1 MNRLDRRQFLQLAA
15 GALALPGCASLVS
28 TPVTP
33 EAGRIELALDRY
45 PQLTEPGG
53 YVKLRLPDG
62 GALYV
67 VYLAP
72 LQYAVL
78 SPICTHL
85 GCTVD
90 IAAAGLLCPC
100 HGSLYDREG
109 RVVHGPAMQPLP
121 RYPATVTPDG
131 RLVVRLEGV

>member
-1 MNRLDRRQFLQLAA
+1 MSGLDRRRFLQVTAS
-15 GALALPGCASLVS
+15 ALALPACAALVS

-33 EAGRIELALDRY
+33 VAGRIALALDRY

-53 YVKLRLPDG
+53 YLKLRLPEG
-62 GALYV
+62 GVLYV
-67 VYLAP
+67 VHLASD
-72 LQYAVL
+72 QYAVL

-90 IAAAGLLCPC
+90 IGATGLLCPC

-109 RVVHGPAMQPLP
+109 RVVHGPAMQPLR
-121 RYPATVTPDG
+121 RYPAAVTPEG
-131 RLVVRLEGV
+131 RLVVELEGA